1 MRMTKPTTIEIHAE
15 WRGISITV
23 RYTPERF
30 AGNDH
35 IEVESEGKQ
44 PLPITQT
51 GYRSHFLLP
60 EELAEFD
67 SPAAY
72 VMAWLDHEADNSDW
86 CAHEAARSQLSLFIG

>member
-1 MRMTKPTTIEIHAE
+1 MKVTKPKTVETHTE
-15 WRGISITV
+15 WRGIRITV

-60 EELAEFD
+60 EELDEFGD
-67 SPAAY
+67 PCGY
-72 VMAWLDHEADNSDW
+72 VLAWLDHEGNSNVW
-86 CAHEAARSQLSLFIG
+86 RASVAKRAQLSLFG